1 MLEIAGSSP
10 TPPPDLMGGFDAALS
25 SAFRTGKA
33 PAILPASPYKDKK
46 RLLELAQKC
55 KTACIDQERW
65 AYERVWW
72 RNILYQLG
80 RQWIYFDGSRNQ
92 WRDKRLQPWMPR
104 PVTNK
109 MAETTDSI
117 MSVFQSVSL
126 GANAMPI
133 SPAPADES
141 TAQTLNRLQ
150 PAIHAEHSMDAQM
163 YEHDW
168 WLLVTGNAFLHP
180 WWDANRES
188 GYVTVDFEQCVAC
201 GNVAHPKDVLASGN
215 ACPQCGNPVLKPA
228 MGQDGRPVQEKVAF
242 GKGCT
247 DVLSPLEIATPN
259 AYGHLEEMPYLIRKR
274 WRAKTWYE
282 RYAPELAKTLN
293 WEEQPTDRSLQ
304 LLRGISTGVD
314 IGPSPGQMGFGTQSS
329 NEEGKTEYEL
339 WYRPDK
345 DWPEGALVRFTDD
358 GQLVELPGENIP
370 GPLPNVLPDG
380 SRLMPFAH
388 TRYEIVGGRFWGRSV
403 FDRLVQKQDQIN
415 QIDALIL
422 LIMNRCANPVW
433 MKPKGSEVRRL
444 TGEPGLIIDYTPSG
458 SANNKPERIDGS
470 EVPASLFRIREG
482 YYQDFESL
490 AGTYD
495 VIKGQKPSGVEAF
508 SALQLLVERSQ
519 SRYGPVLAARGRT
532 YRDWYSMA
540 VELERQYGPDERVWQ
555 ALGPNQ
561 QWTFEKFKHAE
572 LQGNVR
578 IIVEDGSQTPK
589 TSLGKRAAIQ
599 QLQTLGVIDPRNP
612 ETGFEILK
620 TFGETAL
627 LPSLDTDIQAVLRT
641 QDEFERWAAT
651 VEMIPGA
658 PTVDPMTGL
667 SVIGPPMPSSP
678 PPGARKPWQ
687 NAMVFSVELKKW
699 ANSDK
704 VNDLLR
710 EKPWLESTVAWLI
723 MQHEAAMMPAGPP
736 GAPGAPGAPGG
747 GAPGGGQAMANSNG
761 ESGATNDVPQGT
773 GEGPQNQGPQ

>member
-1 MLEIAGSSP
+1 MAEMIGSVLGAGP
-10 TPPPDLMGGFDAALS
+10 EAGLDAVLGT
-25 SAFRTGKA
+25 AFRTGKA
-33 PAILPASPYKDKK
+33 PAIGSPDPYKDKK

-55 KTACIDQERW
+55 KKACIDQERW
-65 AYERVWW
+65 SYERVWW

-109 MAETTDSI
+109 IAETTDSI
-117 MSVFQSVSL
+117 MSVFQSVQL

-133 SPAPADES
+133 SPSPSDES

-150 PAIHAEHSMDAQM
+150 PAIHAEHTMDAVV

-180 WWDANRES
+180 WWDSSRES
-188 GYVTVDFEQCVAC
+188 GFIVVDFEQCTAC
-201 GNVAHPKDVLASGN
+201 GLIAHPKDIKAAGDV
-215 ACPQCGNPVLKPA
+215 CPQCGSPILKTA
-228 MGQDGRPVQEKVAF
+228 MGQDGKPIQEKVAF

-259 AYGHLEEMPYLIRKR
+259 SYGHLEEMPYIIRKR

-293 WEEQPTDRSLQ
+293 WETQPTDRSLQ

-314 IGPSPGQMGFGTQSS
+314 IGPSPGAMGWGNTPGP
-329 NEEGKTEYEL
+329 EEDGKTEYEL
-339 WYRPDK
+339 WYRPDP
-345 DWPEGALVRFTDD
+345 DWPEGAVVRFTDD
-358 GQLVELPGENIP
+358 GQLIELPSENLP

-380 SRLMPFAH
+380 TRLMPFLH
-388 TRYEIVGGRFWGRSV
+388 TRYEIVGGRFWGRSIL
-403 FDRLVQKQDQIN
+403 DRLITKQDQIN
-415 QIDALIL
+415 QIDALIQ
-422 LIMNRCANPVW
+422 LIIQRCANPVW

-444 TGEPGLIIDYTPSG
+444 TGEPGLVFDYSVVG
-458 SANNKPERIDGS
+458 NNAKPERISGED
-470 EVPASLFRIREG
+470 VPSSLFRIREG
-482 YYQDFESL
+482 FYQDFESL

-540 VELERQYGPDERVWQ
+540 IELERQYGPDERVWT

-561 QWTFEKFKHAE
+561 TWTFEKFKHAE
-572 LQGNVR
+572 LQGAVR
-578 IIVEDGSQTPK
+578 ILVEDGSQTPK

-620 TFGETAL
+620 TFGETSL
-627 LPSLDTDIQAVLRT
+627 LPSLDTDIQAVLRV

-651 VEMIPGA
+651 VEMIPGGMVA
-658 PTVDPMTGL
+658 DPVTGA
-667 SVIGPPMPSSP
+667 VVPGPPMPDSP
-678 PPGARKPWQ
+678 APGARKPWQ
-687 NAMVFSVELKKW
+687 NAVVFSVELKKW

-710 EKPWLESTVAWLI
+710 EKPWLETSVAWLI
-723 MQHEAAMMPAGPP
+723 MQHEMALMPPP
-736 GAPGAPGAPGG
+736 MPGDPGG
-747 GAPGGGQAMANSNG
+747 GAPGAGQAMANSNG
-761 ESGATNDVPQGT
+761 ESGNPNDVPKGT